1 MKRKTTSM
9 QIILSLGLLLISLF
23 FTGCD
28 MDTLLNRESNYTL
41 TLRNQTDGDA
51 KVYMLSEY
59 VTIGA
64 WDERTFSWKATN
76 QTYDIII
83 ANGRYLVNYSKR
95 IPLTKNGVNTHN
107 IQPNAGYFGISNRT
121 GKAITEL
128 KYGGQNFVYSEE
140 MEYVGGDIENG
151 ETRYF
156 MYLWYSNPDSIIT
169 FRFADDTTTTYK
181 ILSLPAKTTYG
192 QTYTVDLKNDTE
204 KEVISY

>member
-1 MKRKTTSM
+1 M

-41 TLRNQTDGDA
+41 TLRNQTDADA

-76 QTYDIII
+76 QTYDIIS
-83 ANGRYLVNYSKR
+83 ASGRYLVNYSKR
-95 IPLTKNGVNTHN
+95 IPLTKNGVDTHN
-107 IQPNAGYFGISNRT
+107 IQPNAGYFGITNST
-121 GKAITEL
+121 GAAITEL
-128 KYGGQNFVYSEE
+128 KYGDKNFVYSEE
-140 MEYVGGDIENG
+140 MVYIGPRIENG

-156 MYLWYSNPDSIIT
+156 RYDSWSNPDSIIT
-169 FRFADDTTTTYK
+169 FRFADDPSTKYK
-181 ILSLPAKTTYG
+181 ILSLPAKPTYG
-192 QTYTVDLKNDTE
+192 QTYTVDLDNDTD
-204 KEVISY
+204 KEVVL